1 MATKVTLL
9 RPQEEGLARIELGFS
24 RGDIEL
30 VSAFDPRAL
39 KVSEKDTKAELFEIG
54 LAKDAKTLFGRSTLL
69 IGNGNKD
76 ENIVV
81 IVHDVKDNV
90 NTNVAL
96 ANIVK
101 FGDVIE
107 KQIKQATKAYA
118 TAKTSIS
125 VEGEEAPA
133 KKNVKEGK

>member
-39 KVSEKDTKAELFEIG
+39 KVSEKDTKVDLFEIG
-54 LAKDAKTLFGRSTLL
+54 LAKDARTLFGKSTLL

-76 ENIVV
+76 GNIVV
-81 IVHDVKDNV
+81 IVHDVRDNV
-90 NTNVAL
+90 STNVAL

-101 FGDVIE
+101 YGALVE
-107 KQIKQATKAYA
+107 KQIKKAIKAYEA
-118 TAKTSIS
+118 AKTSIS
-125 VEGEEAPA
+125 VEGEE
-133 KKNVKEGK
+133 GK

>member
-54 LAKDAKTLFGRSTLL
+54 LARGARTLFGKSTLL
-69 IGNGNKD
+69 VGTGNKD
-76 ENIVV
+76 EDIVV
-81 IVHDVKDNV
+81 IVHDVRDNV

-101 FGDVIE
+101 YGDLVE
-107 KQIKQATKAYA
+107 KQIKKATKAYA
-118 TAKTSIS
+118 EAKTSIT
-125 VEGEEAPA
+125 VEGEE
-133 KKNVKEGK
+133 GK